1 MAPKEQTAM
10 SDREMGQADTG
21 RRGVFLTAM
30 AILLGIL
37 ALSDA
42 TKALQRMQGPVG
54 GLVVLGHKIESV
66 GLNAIAGPLFAIFL
80 GFYVYGIWK
89 MKRWVLPLATLY
101 AFYVPVNLV
110 LFWFLHLSPRPG
122 VSFIVVYLFIALTG
136 SVGTALYLNR
146 HHDRLA

>member
-1 MAPKEQTAM
+1 MNDQQTGGTKT
-10 SDREMGQADTG
+10 GQ
-21 RRGVFLTAM
+21 RGVFLTAM

-37 ALSDA
+37 AVSDA

-54 GLVVLGHKIESV
+54 GLVILGNKIESV
-66 GLNAIAGPLFAIFL
+66 ALNAVAGPIFAIFL
-80 GFYVYGIWK
+80 ATYVIGIWK
-89 MKRWVLPLATLY
+89 MKRWVLPIATVY

-110 LFWFLHLSPRPG
+110 LFWFLHLTPRPTIG
-122 VSFIVVYLFIALTG
+122 FIAVYLAFALTG

>member
-1 MAPKEQTAM
+1 MSEQRIGAT
-10 SDREMGQADTG
+10 ETG
-21 RRGVFLTAM
+21 RRGAFLTAM
-30 AILLGIL
+30 AILLGVL

-54 GLVVLGHKIESV
+54 GLVILGNKIDSIA
-66 GLNAIAGPLFAIFL
+66 LNAVAGPLFALFL
-80 GFYVYGIWK
+80 ATYVYGIWK
-89 MKRWVLPLATLY
+89 MKRWVLPIATVY

-110 LFWFLHLSPRPG
+110 LFWFLHLTPRPTVG
-122 VSFIVVYLFIALTG
+122 FIVVYLFLALTG